1 MIIWRSFAYFVFISA
16 VILSVISF
24 LQQSFNLFLFALC
37 CYFLSTIILYTI
49 KKLYQE
55 PFQPNRTDYRKQRD
69 SWWWDFLADMVQ
81 WLDILIELPIILFRF
96 LLSFLKY
103 INPFD

>member
-1 MIIWRSFAYFVFISA
+1 MSIWRLLAYFVFILA
-16 VILSVISF
+16 IILSIISF
-24 LQQSFNLFLFALC
+24 LQQSFNLFLWALC
-37 CYFLSTIILYTI
+37 CYFLSTIVLYTI

-69 SWWWDFLADMVQ
+69 SWLWDFLADMAQ
-81 WLDILIELPIILFRF
+81 WLDILIELPIIL
-96 LLSFLKY
+96 LSFLKY

>member
-1 MIIWRSFAYFVFISA
+1 MLYWRLLAYLLFVIA
-16 VILSVISF
+16 IVLSIVSF
-24 LQQSFNLFLFALC
+24 LQANFSIFLLALLH
-37 CYFLSTIILYTI
+37 YFLSMVILITL